1 MFAHPAFL
9 STFTKIVSTP
19 GYLVKRLVTIKFGI
33 EYSVVVSS
41 GPLIIDIDIDLTWPI
56 LTDTN
61 L

>member
-19 GYLVKRLVTIKFGI
+19 GYLVKRLVSLLKID
-33 EYSVVVSS
+33 SVVVSS
-41 GPLIIDIDIDLTWPI
+41 GPLIIDIDIDLTWPTI